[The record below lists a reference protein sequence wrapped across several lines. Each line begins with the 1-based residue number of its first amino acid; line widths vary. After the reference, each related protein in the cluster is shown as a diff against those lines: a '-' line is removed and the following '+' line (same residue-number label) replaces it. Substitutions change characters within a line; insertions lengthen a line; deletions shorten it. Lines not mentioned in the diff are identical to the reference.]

1 MNSVNLIGR
10 IANEINYSRTENESC
25 RTIFSLA
32 LDRGKDKNGND
43 MGADFPG
50 IICFGKLA
58 EIVSK
63 YCYKGMRIAVDGRI
77 TTSSYEK
84 DGCRY
89 YTTMVRAENIQF
101 LDKKKE

>member
-1 MNSVNLIGR
+1 MNSVSLIGR
-10 IANEINYSRTENESC
+10 IVKDPNYSRTENDSC

-32 LDRGKDKNGND
+32 IGRGKDRNGND
-43 MGADFPG
+43 MGADYPG

-58 EIVSK
+58 ENVSK
-63 YCYKGMRIAVDGRI
+63 YCFKGMLVAVDGMI

-84 DGCRY
+84 DGCKY
-89 YTTMVRAENIQF
+89 YTTMVRAESVQF